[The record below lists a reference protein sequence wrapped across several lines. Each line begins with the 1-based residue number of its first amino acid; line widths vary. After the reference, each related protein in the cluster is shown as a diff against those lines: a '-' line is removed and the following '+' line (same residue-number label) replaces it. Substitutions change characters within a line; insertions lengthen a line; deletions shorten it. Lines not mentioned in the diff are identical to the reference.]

1 MAMEAGSHM
10 SVKELQLLEARQKDG
25 KTPKEIVN
33 FLQNRRAKAG
43 GEGPS
48 ASAVYRHLKGETY
61 RRSAAEKRG
70 RKSTL
75 PPRWVHTAMQQ
86 PAGQS
91 VGGKKTVTRRI
102 WNYGGGPM
110 PAIAN

>member
-10 SVKELQLLEARQKDG
+10 SVKELQLLEARQKGG
-25 KTPKEIVN
+25 KTPKEILD

-48 ASAVYRHLKGETY
+48 ASAVYRHLKGETH

-91 VGGKKTVTRRI
+91 AA
-102 WNYGGGPM
+102 M
-110 PAIAN
+110 A